1 MRKWN
6 ALISMGI
13 IVLFLIHAITG
24 GLQLAGII
32 GGGNPVL
39 KVLAWIMLVMIAAH
53 VVIGIKLTADS
64 LLACKK
70 AGVSYFKENKLFWTR
85 RISGFATIIFV
96 LLHVILFM
104 GNTSAGAYRLNL
116 FATPQLVVMIFF
128 VVSVAV
134 HVLTNIKPLM
144 IALGQ
149 KGLKEFVTDILLVIS
164 AFLIFSGI
172 AFVIYYIRW
181 L

>member
-6 ALISMGI
+6 ALNSMGI

>member
-128 VVSVAV
+128 VISVAV

-164 AFLIFSGI
+164 AFLITSRI
-172 AFVIYYIRW
+172 SPAEY

>member
-32 GGGNPVL
+32 GGGNPVML
-39 KVLAWIMLVMIAAH
+39 VLAWVMLILIAVH
-53 VVIGIKLTADS
+53 VVIGIKLTVDS

-70 AGVSYFKENKLFWTR
+70 AGVSYFKENRLFWTR
-85 RISGFATIIFV
+85 RISGFACMVFV

-104 GNTSAGAYRLNL
+104 GDTSGGAYRLNL
-116 FATPQLVVMIFF
+116 FAAPQLIVMIFF
-128 VVSVAV
+128 VISVAV

-164 AFLIFSGI
+164 VVLIFSGI
-172 AFVIYYIRW
+172 AFIIYYIRW